1 LTSRMPPTAPSRR
14 RRPGPLDTRR
24 PDAFISAMEKLGR
37 LNLSD
42 PAPPALVK
50 AVLHS
55 HPPIAERIAMA
66 QLFRDRMADPR
77 P

>member
-1 LTSRMPPTAPSRR
+1 
-14 RRPGPLDTRR
+14 
-24 PDAFISAMEKLGR
+24 MEKLGR